1 MTVIDCGVRIVFRKL
16 VSLSNSKTD
25 SITIEAHFKPS
36 KVYLMNKSD
45 KVIDL
50 VEGQDKESKI
60 LTCVAENV
68 NPKPTFEWI
77 INDKFPDGSQLGNIE
92 KFENASYKNSIT
104 IDFKR

>member
-1 MTVIDCGVRIVFRKL
+1 M
-16 VSLSNSKTD
+16 ND

-50 VEGQDKESKI
+50 VEGQEKESKV

-68 NPKPTFEWI
+68 NPKPTFEWM
-77 INDKFPDGSQLGNIE
+77 INGKFPDGSQLGNIE
-92 KFENASYKNSIT
+92 KFENASYQNSIT